1 MAAYFSFT
9 LDHFFEN
16 DFNVFTHF
24 LLFQCK
30 PNKVHPYYLSPL
42 DDILQPLYILE
53 SLYVLEPL
61 YVFEPLNNLKPL
73 HHFNFPNNLK
83 PLHDFYSPY
92 NFKSLHDLNPPYNFN
107 SLYDFTFP
115 SAHNQ
120 LAFYPNFDPKSHEID
135 AHNHAHSLNHERPM
149 AHKH

>member
-42 DDILQPLYILE
+42 DDIL
-53 SLYVLEPL
+53 EPL
-61 YVFEPLNNLKPL
+61 YVLEPLNNLKPL
-73 HHFNFPNNLK
+73 H
-83 PLHDFYSPY
+83 DY
-92 NFKSLHDLNPPYNFN
+92 NSPYNFN
-107 SLYDFTFP
+107 SLHDFTFS

-120 LAFYPNFDPKSHEID
+120 FALYPHLDPKSHEID
-135 AHNHAHSLNHERPM
+135 ADNHAHSLNHQRPM